1 MERRN
6 IKFVHSFNKFYTDCS
21 VNYNYTSLDDTED
34 SSFVFIFVFIFCKC
48 YKG

>member
-34 SSFVFIFVFIFCKC
+34 
-48 YKG
+48 

>member
-6 IKFVHSFNKFYTDCS
+6 IKFVRSFKNKFYTEILLDFS

-34 SSFVFIFVFIFCKC
+34 
-48 YKG
+48 